1 MVISH
6 FDILRC
12 GSNDQD
18 FDDELNLL
26 PEAEEEIVSEL
37 EEELLTLTKQ
47 EVEALLKECMHS
59 YISYENPIARQV
71 ITKMWIFVGQPLK
84 RSDQV

>member
-1 MVISH
+1 MTISR
-6 FDILRC
+6 FDGLVE
-12 GSNDQD
+12 NVVPEE
-18 FDDELNLL
+18 DE
-26 PEAEEEIVSEL
+26 IISEL
-37 EEELLTLTKQ
+37 EEETLTLTKP

-84 RSDQV
+84 RSDAV